1 MDYSQFINDLFWV
14 CVFLLEWGA
23 FKLGTTYEALNIY
36 LFVVLHPI
44 VTLVLFV
51 LWRRAAKRARLMHI
65 QQSSNLED
73 RR

>member
-1 MDYSQFINDLFWV
+1 MTYDQFIHDLFWV

-23 FKLGTTYEALNIY
+23 VKLGTTYEALNIY

-51 LWRRAAKRARLMHI
+51 LWRRAVKRARLMHI
-65 QQSSNLED
+65 Q
-73 RR
+73 